1 MASPSCIFCGHWTNS
16 TFSFAFS
23 LNDWLDVN
31 NSGIADPKWHVG
43 KYYKEWGKVF
53 KEELAVS

>member
-1 MASPSCIFCGHWTNS
+1 MYILMTLKNSAS
-16 TFSFAFS
+16 SFAFS

-31 NSGIADPKWHVG
+31 NSGIADPKWHVA
-43 KYYKEWGKVF
+43 KYYKEWGKIF